1 MQMLMAPVRRWRL
14 APAFATDF
22 CPPFAVGNAVQAAD
36 LRLDNIAAQCEHNC
50 NA

>member
-1 MQMLMAPVRRWRL
+1 MQTQTAPVRRRL

-22 CPPFAVGNAVQAAD
+22 CSPFAVGNAVQAAD
-36 LRLDNIAAQCEHNC
+36 LRLENIAVRCEHNC